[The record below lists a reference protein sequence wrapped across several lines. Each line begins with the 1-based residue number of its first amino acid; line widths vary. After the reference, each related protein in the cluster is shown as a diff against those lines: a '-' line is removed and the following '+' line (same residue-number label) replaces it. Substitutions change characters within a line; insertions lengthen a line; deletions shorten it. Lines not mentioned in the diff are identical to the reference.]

1 MSHLNRVE
9 AYAKGRSNFSLAD
22 AAASTQGSET
32 GTAAR
37 LRDLRQLG
45 YTVTVEKVK
54 GTKVRLYSVSN
65 VRLAVP
71 TSAERAA
78 KQTVTPDS
86 LAQVF
91 ITGRGWTLSPLQLQ
105 RDYPQMYKGIAAIAA
120 HING

>member
-22 AAASTQGSET
+22 AAIATQGSET

-45 YTVTVEKVK
+45 YTVTVVKVK

-65 VRLAVP
+65 VRLANT
-71 TSAERAA
+71 TSAVKGEKPTA
-78 KQTVTPDS
+78 KDTS
-86 LAQVF
+86 YE
-91 ITGRGWTLSPLQLQ
+91 TLS
-105 RDYPQMYKGIAAIAA
+105 KIAEAA
-120 HING
+120 LRKENSSLVGGRITVVKALSAYING